1 MESLNYTTNIVVN
14 QSAREVFNAINNFSA
29 WWHGEII
36 GAANKLND
44 EFAYK
49 MKDIHYSNQKV
60 IELVPNK
67 KIVWLV
73 TDSQLNFTNHK
84 TEWTGTEIMFEIM
97 EVENKT
103 KVCFTHVG
111 LVPKFECYGGCS
123 NGWKMLIE
131 QSLYN
136 LITTGKGVEVFK

>member
-1 MESLNYTTNIVVN
+1 VHPTNIIVKQSVN
-14 QSAREVFNAINNFSA
+14 EVFNAINNVSA
-29 WWHGEII
+29 WWHGEIV
-36 GAANKLND
+36 GTANKLDD
-44 EFAYK
+44 EFAYR

-73 TDSQLNFTNHK
+73 PDSQLNFTNNK
-84 TEWTGTEIMFEIM
+84 TEWTGTEIVFEI
-97 EVENKT
+97 VEEENTT
-103 KVCFTHVG
+103 KVGFTHVG
-111 LVPKFECYGGCS
+111 LVPKVECYGGCS

-136 LITTGKGVEVFK
+136 LITNGKGIDVFK

>member
-1 MESLNYTTNIVVN
+1 MELNSYTTTIVVN
-14 QSAREVFNAINNFSA
+14 QSANEVYNAINNVRA
-29 WWHGEII
+29 WWHGEVV
-36 GAANKLND
+36 GTANALND
-44 EFAYK
+44 EFGYR
-49 MKDIHYSNQKV
+49 MKDIHYSLQKV

-73 TDSQLNFTNHK
+73 TDSQLNFTNNK
-84 TEWTGTEIMFEIM
+84 TEWTGTEIVFEIM
-97 EVENKT
+97 EEGNKT

-131 QSLYN
+131 QSLYS
-136 LITTGKGVEVFK
+136 LITTGKRIDVFN